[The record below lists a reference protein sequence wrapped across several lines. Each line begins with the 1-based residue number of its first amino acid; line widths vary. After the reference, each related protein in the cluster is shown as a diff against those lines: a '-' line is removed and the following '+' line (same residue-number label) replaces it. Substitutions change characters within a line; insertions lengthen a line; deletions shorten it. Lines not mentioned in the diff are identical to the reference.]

1 MIKRPTILLI
11 DDNAIDLKI
20 SSLMLEKNGYEVITL
35 NSAINC
41 LDYILNQ
48 NIDLVIL
55 DIVMPNVDGKEAL
68 KSIRTTYNL
77 NDLPIIM
84 MTSKSDASDIIEA
97 LKLGANDYVTKPVNF
112 EVAFRR
118 IETLLQVKEQAK
130 IVADTKE
137 IRAIHSAIATYNHEI
152 NNPLTICIANLAL
165 LKKKYEHDS
174 EFINMEKSLWR
185 ISDMLKN
192 MEQLLANE
200 PLKFNNYGKTSQM
213 IAIENKN
220 KI

>member
-77 NDLPIIM
+77 TDLPIIM

-112 EVAFRR
+112 EIAFRR

-130 IVADTKE
+130 IVADAKE

-165 LKKKYEHDS
+165 LKKKYEQDS
-174 EFINMEKSLWR
+174 ELINMEKSLWR
-185 ISDMLKN
+185 ISDMLKK

-213 IAIENKN
+213 IAIQNKN
-220 KI
+220 KN